1 MNKELLKIGMEVA
14 SLWGAECYDYKVIK
28 ENKEIVFYC
37 IEAGEKFTTS
47 VSFQD
52 LKSEYKYKGE
62 L

>member
-1 MNKELLKIGMEVA
+1 MNKELLKIGIEVA
-14 SLWGAECYDYKVIK
+14 SLWGAECYNYKVIK

-47 VSFQD
+47 VSFED
-52 LKSEYKYKGE
+52 LKSEYNYKGE